1 MIIKTIDK
9 LISNKFIRFLFVGSF
24 NTLVSFLSF
33 SLLYYIGLHYTL
45 ATFLNLILGIFIS
58 FNTHKKLTFGSSST
72 YYSRFIL
79 VALFYYVIMNSFLYL
94 ADKANFNMYLSY
106 LFILFPIAI
115 TNFFI
120 LRKYIFKL
128 GTDRTISTN

>member
-120 LRKYIFKL
+120 LRKYIFKID
-128 GTDRTISTN
+128 TDRTISTN